1 MANGSRKLTKT
12 PLQKPGGD
20 LPATLP
26 AILLCGGGCC
36 YSNWFSARSPHPL
49 REGTGPGPGAAESVE
64 DLHCPPTGAGDDGTF
79 PGWGGAGGGLEG

>member
-26 AILLCGGGCC
+26 AILLGGG
-36 YSNWFSARSPHPL
+36 WVL
-49 REGTGPGPGAAESVE
+49 
-64 DLHCPPTGAGDDGTF
+64 L
-79 PGWGGAGGGLEG
+79 